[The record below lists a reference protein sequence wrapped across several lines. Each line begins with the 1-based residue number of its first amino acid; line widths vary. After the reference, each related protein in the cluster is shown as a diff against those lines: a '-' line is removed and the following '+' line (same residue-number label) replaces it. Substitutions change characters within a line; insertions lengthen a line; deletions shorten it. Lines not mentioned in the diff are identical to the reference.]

1 MISCYHLNIPHPR
14 RDGALLDDVS
24 FELEQGSWA
33 DITGESGCGKSVLF
47 ELLSLRLLTR
57 EGTLIVGGRN
67 LDRLPRRKLESLRRR
82 IGACAQKPS
91 LLEDRT
97 VLENLLLPL
106 VARGETR
113 RAAQQVEVVIE
124 ALELGALRNM
134 PLEALTE
141 SERRVVAIG
150 RACVG
155 TPAMILIDGGVEGLD
170 PAWKKR
176 ARSYLRKLH
185 LEGSTV
191 ILFSREAVGPM
202 TGRGVEL
209 RLEDGR
215 VEPTERSLH
224 APAPEHIGV
233 RR

>member
-14 RDGALLDDVS
+14 RDGALLEDVS

-33 DITGESGCGKSVLF
+33 DITGESGCGKSILF
-47 ELLSLRLLTR
+47 ELLGLRLSAR
-57 EGTLIVGGRN
+57 EGTLIIGGRN
-67 LDRLPRRKLESLRRR
+67 LDRLPRRKLESLRKR
-82 IGACAQKPS
+82 IGACAQKPL
-91 LLEDRT
+91 LLEERT
-97 VLENLLLPL
+97 VLENLLVPL

-113 RAAQQVEVVIE
+113 SAARLVESVIE
-124 ALELGALRNM
+124 ALELDALRHL
-134 PLEALTE
+134 PIEALSE

-155 TPAMILIDGGVEGLD
+155 AAPMILIDGGVEGLD
-170 PAWKKR
+170 TAWKKR
-176 ARSYLRKLH
+176 ARSFLRKLH

-191 ILFSREAVGPM
+191 VLFSREAVAPM

-209 RLEDGR
+209 RIEDGR
-215 VEPTERSLH
+215 LEPTERSLH
-224 APAPEHIGV
+224 APAPEDIGV